1 MMTNKLSKEEIDE
14 IIDNEPL
21 ITRHVA
27 LDKLKSGEL
36 SWKEYID
43 SLTPEELEEERERKR
58 YWAKVWH
65 QNNKDKKK
73 EYNREWCMKNKDK
86 ILAMDKERE
95 RPKVVCECCGSLDT
109 RSRAQRHF
117 RTQKH
122 KNAVEAQNQQ
132 H

>member
-1 MMTNKLSKEEIDE
+1 
-14 IIDNEPL
+14 
-21 ITRHVA
+21 
-27 LDKLKSGEL
+27 
-36 SWKEYID
+36 
-43 SLTPEELEEERERKR
+43 
-58 YWAKVWH
+58 
-65 QNNKDKKK
+65 
-73 EYNREWCMKNKDK
+73 MKNKDK

-95 RPKVVCECCGSLDT
+95 RPKVVCECGGSIYT